1 MCMSVSV
8 NSGAFYRFPETCG
21 QFGFIAY
28 EMWGFVSSLK
38 PEWVCVGFL
47 YCVVFLNQ
55 LMSFLELCGALPSE
69 YGLNSLKMFKEHPQP
84 RFKNKKSCNN
94 YDLTQ
99 Q

>member
-1 MCMSVSV
+1 MSISV

-47 YCVVFLNQ
+47 FCFFKSVNVIP
-55 LMSFLELCGALPSE
+55 GAVWGFALRVWFEFIENVQGTP
-69 YGLNSLKMFKEHPQP
+69 PTP
-84 RFKNKKSCNN
+84 V
-94 YDLTQ
+94 
-99 Q
+99 